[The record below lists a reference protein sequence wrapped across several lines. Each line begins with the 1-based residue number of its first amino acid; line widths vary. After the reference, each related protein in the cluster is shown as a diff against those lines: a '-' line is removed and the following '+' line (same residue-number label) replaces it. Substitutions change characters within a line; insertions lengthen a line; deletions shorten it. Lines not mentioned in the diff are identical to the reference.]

1 VAAATM
7 SALAQDD
14 ESIYDRG
21 YTVANGLLGKMFN
34 SCADDPKGSI
44 HRAWGIS
51 LIFIILYFVLSILES
66 KSFNL
71 ILLFVKQQ
79 LA

>member
-1 VAAATM
+1 M

-51 LIFIILYFVLSILES
+51 LILIILYFVLSILES